1 MSIVEY
7 FRATQ
12 TETRAAHCTTHGT
25 VQATREIPR
34 FRWPHAVSGVRR
46 YVARRRPLHCPTC
59 GATVTPE

>member
-12 TETRAAHCTTHGT
+12 TETQAGRRETHGT
-25 VQATREIPR
+25 VEATREIPR
-34 FRWPHAVSGVRR
+34 FRWPHAVSGARR
-46 YVARRRPLHCPTC
+46 YMARRRPLHCPTC